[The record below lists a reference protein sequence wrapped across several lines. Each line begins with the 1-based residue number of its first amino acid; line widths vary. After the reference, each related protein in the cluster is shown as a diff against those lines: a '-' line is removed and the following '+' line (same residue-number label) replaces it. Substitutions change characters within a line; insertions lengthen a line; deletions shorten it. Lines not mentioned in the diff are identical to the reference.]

1 MHRTNAGGRVYAVA
15 PLLLA
20 VAAADVL
27 AAWAAFDVRALF
39 LGPLADHSDPAGF
52 GDLDLAMAGT
62 AQCVVL
68 PATAVL
74 FALWFRGRDRS
85 ARAGWTGR
93 VWWASLA
100 LAALVLAAGTWRY
113 ASATT
118 VPGFVTGS
126 TWLGVA
132 DALNA
137 AVALFGILYVRR
149 LTPMQ
154 GRSGTGMIPA
164 AQ

>member
-1 MHRTNAGGRVYAVA
+1 MLRTNPDGRSYAVA

-20 VAAADVL
+20 GAAVDVL
-27 AAWAAFDVRALF
+27 AAWAAVDVRALF

-68 PATAVL
+68 PAAAVL
-74 FALWFRGRDRS
+74 FALWFRGRDRGVQ
-85 ARAGWTGR
+85 AGWAGR
-93 VWWASLA
+93 LWWASLA
-100 LAALVLAAGTWRY
+100 LAALALAAGTWRY

-118 VPGFVTGS
+118 VPGFVTGA
-126 TWLGVA
+126 TWLAAA

-137 AVALFGILYVRR
+137 VVALLGILYVRR
-149 LTPMQ
+149 STPMQ
-154 GRSGTGMIPA
+154 GLNATGMIPA